1 MLDIS
6 GRTIAWFLLADQI
19 MQGQKNVGFLK
30 KGPRGCFFSA
40 SLKPQTETKKK
51 NQPPHVFPRSA
62 GHLFSS

>member
-1 MLDIS
+1 
-6 GRTIAWFLLADQI
+6 

-51 NQPPHVFPRSA
+51 KTNLHTFFHVRRVTFFLVNVVE
-62 GHLFSS
+62 H